1 VIGGECVVPPSL
13 RECGGNVTNR
23 AEGAFDGGVERT
35 ERRGRGS
42 VAATIRALLPSLI
55 PSEARVAEVF
65 LDLADPREA
74 MRLSVI
80 DVAQLAGS
88 SASTVVRCCQRLGF
102 TGFQDLKIALAQD
115 AIPPLSRIQGDV
127 AEGDPPATVLAKV
140 LEAGA
145 DALRGAVASVTPA
158 AFAAAVAALRG
169 AGRVLVV
176 GVGTSAPLAQDAAYR
191 FLTIGLRAEAPPDV
205 HVQHVAARLL
215 RPNDVCLA
223 VSHTGATRETLA
235 AARAA
240 AAAGATTIA
249 VTSFARSP
257 LTEVAGIVLVAG
269 SQETSLRVEA
279 MASRVAHLT
288 VLDALFVAV
297 ALGDRERA
305 LAAQEATAA
314 VLAEHRF

>member
-1 VIGGECVVPPSL
+1 MAG
-13 RECGGNVTNR
+13 
-23 AEGAFDGGVERT
+23 
-35 ERRGRGS
+35 
-42 VAATIRALLPSLI
+42 
-55 PSEARVAEVF
+55 VF
-65 LDLADPREA
+65 LDLPDPRQV
-74 MRLSVI
+74 MRLSVV

-102 TGFQDLKIALAQD
+102 AGFQDLKIALAQD
-115 AIPPLSRIQGDV
+115 AIPPLSRIPADV
-127 AEGDPPATVLAKV
+127 AEGDPPAAVLAKV
-140 LEAGA
+140 LEAGVE
-145 DALRGAVASVTPA
+145 ALRGAVASVDPA
-158 AFAAAVAALRG
+158 AFARAAATLAA
-169 AGRVLVV
+169 ATRVLFV

-191 FLTIGLRAEAPPDV
+191 FLTIGVRAEAPPDV

-215 RPNDVCLA
+215 RAGDACLA

-240 AAAGATTIA
+240 AGAGATTIA

-257 LTEVAGIVLVAG
+257 LTEVAAIVLVAG
-269 SQETSLRVEA
+269 SRETSLRVEA

-297 ALGDRERA
+297 ALGERERA
-305 LAAQEATAA
+305 LAAQDATAA